1 MINKSKK
8 SLLSLNKIVT
18 LLFTILSFLLISN
31 TSFAADDLSLSA
43 LTLTTN
49 PDGSQ
54 EYSVTL
60 AFNKHRQT
68 KLLLVLPYS

>member
-1 MINKSKK
+1 MTQKNKI
-8 SLLSLNKIVT
+8 SLPPLNKV
-18 LLFTILSFLLISN
+18 FTCLVIILSFLFISH
-31 TSFAADDLSLSA
+31 TSYAADDLSLSA

-60 AFNKHRQT
+60 QILILYKMDL
-68 KLLLVLPYS
+68 K